1 MYLKNSNF
9 VVLLALA
16 LVVGFGASFLVGG
29 LGTQSELTG
38 GDIAKAARFI
48 NQKEDPA
55 MDGIKEKLR
64 NDKEF
69 LDNTKSAMA
78 FLQESMQILSEL
90 SEQTVATCEGI
101 PEFES
106 VMLDMKSINA
116 RSFNAAS
123 AMEKAEESL
132 DRIAN
137 GGEAPE
143 YEIYSNQA
151 FAGYS
156 KVEKQVNV
164 GRRFYETAI
173 LYLDGKEGG
182 QCDQIAE
189 LAAVWA
195 AYCKQDAHLNSNND
209 GIRMASTDGNGKIDT
224 TKLKIVIPVE
234 NTGSF
239 STTKIMD
246 GIIGRIIK
254 AVISRDEDVAS
265 NTFSVDDAFPGIGGL
280 NDLS

>member
-1 MYLKNSNF
+1 
-9 VVLLALA
+9 
-16 LVVGFGASFLVGG
+16 
-29 LGTQSELTG
+29 
-38 GDIAKAARFI
+38 
-48 NQKEDPA
+48 

-78 FLQESMQILSEL
+78 FLEERMQILSEL

-116 RSFNAAS
+116 AS
-123 AMEKAEESL
+123 AKEKAGESL

-164 GRRFYETAI
+164 GRRFYE
-173 LYLDGKEGG
+173 
-182 QCDQIAE
+182 
-189 LAAVWA
+189 
-195 AYCKQDAHLNSNND
+195 
-209 GIRMASTDGNGKIDT
+209 MASTDGNEKKNTSNFRIIT
-224 TKLKIVIPVE
+224 SFE

-239 STTKIMD
+239 STTKMD

>member
-9 VVLLALA
+9 VVLLA
-16 LVVGFGASFLVGG
+16 
-29 LGTQSELTG
+29 QPWWW
-38 GDIAKAARFI
+38 D
-48 NQKEDPA
+48 

-78 FLQESMQILSEL
+78 FLEERMQILSEL

-116 RSFNAAS
+116 AS
-123 AMEKAEESL
+123 AKEKAGESL

-164 GRRFYETAI
+164 GRRFYE
-173 LYLDGKEGG
+173 
-182 QCDQIAE
+182 
-189 LAAVWA
+189 
-195 AYCKQDAHLNSNND
+195 
-209 GIRMASTDGNGKIDT
+209 MASTDGNEKKNTSNFRIIT
-224 TKLKIVIPVE
+224 SFE

-239 STTKIMD
+239 STTKMD

>member
-78 FLQESMQILSEL
+78 FLQERMQILSEL

-123 AMEKAEESL
+123 AMEKAGESL

-164 GRRFYETAI
+164 GRRFYETA
-173 LYLDGKEGG
+173 
-182 QCDQIAE
+182 
-189 LAAVWA
+189 
-195 AYCKQDAHLNSNND
+195 
-209 GIRMASTDGNGKIDT
+209 STDGNWKKDT
-224 TKLKIVIPVE
+224 SKFRIITSFE

-239 STTKIMD
+239 STTKMD